1 MGVSLHTGWYSI
13 LLLLLLLLL
22 LLGSQ
27 LILSVLFFDVISGP
41 SARDLSRMFP
51 TPPSAEMP
59 CSSMSSPMQ
68 AAETVT
74 AEAIAMDV
82 LHPHHFTSSTASL
95 TSGRDDG
102 AGSVGSLVLLRKVRL
117 LGLSCKPGPKFTKH
131 CLTIYRK
138 ICPKIVLRQKL

>member
-1 MGVSLHTGWYSI
+1 ML
-13 LLLLLLLLL
+13 
-22 LLGSQ
+22 
-27 LILSVLFFDVISGP
+27 FDVFSGP

-117 LGLSCKPGPKFTKH
+117 LGLPCKPGLLNLFHSIPPSSKFQHGRFVCVKKSGTLSLYMSSGMLAPLAYPL
-131 CLTIYRK
+131 CFLEVTG
-138 ICPKIVLRQKL
+138 CS